1 MSSWP
6 FTYDQFIAAAD
17 YLGIAVFAITG
28 VLAAAGKRI
37 DFFGV
42 IVLGVV
48 TALGGGTVRD
58 VTLGLYPVSW
68 IENPNYLRVAL
79 GTAVFA
85 FFWSRYLHSPRRALL
100 VLDAAGLALFAMI
113 GLQKALATGAAPVVG
128 VTLAVVTGIA
138 GGMIRDLLTD
148 QIPLVLKR
156 DGQLYATCIIFGA
169 LLYLILE
176 WYLGY
181 ANRWVALAGMA
192 TVFLTRIIAIWGR
205 ITLPEFIQRERNS

>member
-6 FTYDQFIAAAD
+6 FSYEQFITAAD
-17 YLGIAVFAITG
+17 YLGIAVFAVTG

-42 IVLGVV
+42 LVLGVV
-48 TALGGGTVRD
+48 TALGGGTIRD
-58 VTLGLYPVSW
+58 VTLGIYPISW
-68 IENPNYLRVAL
+68 VDNPTYLTVAV

-85 FFWSRYLHSPRRALL
+85 FFWSRYLRSPRRALL

-113 GLQKALATGAAPVVG
+113 GLQKAMSIGVAPIVG
-128 VTLAVVTGIA
+128 ITMAVTTGIA

-156 DGQLYATCIIFGA
+156 DGQLYATCAILGA
-169 LLYLILE
+169 LVYLGLE

-181 ANRWVALAGMA
+181 ANRYVAIAGMA
-192 TVFLTRIIAIWGR
+192 TIFITRIVAIWGR
-205 ITLPEFIQRERNS
+205 ITLPEFVSREPT